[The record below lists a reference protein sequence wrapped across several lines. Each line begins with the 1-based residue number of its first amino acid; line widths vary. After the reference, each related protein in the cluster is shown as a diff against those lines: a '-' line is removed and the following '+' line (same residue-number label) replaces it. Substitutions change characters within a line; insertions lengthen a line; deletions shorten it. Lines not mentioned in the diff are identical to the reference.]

1 MLKVLVGMSLSSFFM
16 GLFGVD
22 WQTVDRK
29 IARAFPAVEFVSTE
43 SLLAEAQ
50 LRVAPTIIDV
60 RLPEEY
66 DVSHIP
72 KAHNLQSAE
81 AIAAAFPDYAEPIVV
96 YCSVGYRSAAVAE
109 ELASLGYTSVK
120 ISGIRFS
127 NGQSAVMVWK
137 TPPAARQKS
146 IPTAEPGEP
155 YSQRAACLFALKGPQ
170 RANYFHRVCDLS
182 SINQYPRMHRR

>member
-1 MLKVLVGMSLSSFFM
+1 M

-29 IARAFPAVEFVSTE
+29 IARAFPAVEFVCTE

-72 KAHNLQSAE
+72 RAHNLQSAE

-120 ISGIRFS
+120 NLRHSIFEWAERGYGLENAAGSTAKVHPYNRAWGSLIPKSYMLIR
-127 NGQSAVMVWK
+127 
-137 TPPAARQKS
+137 
-146 IPTAEPGEP
+146 
-155 YSQRAACLFALKGPQ
+155 LKGPAAGKLFPPGL
-170 RANYFHRVCDLS
+170 RLILHKPVS
-182 SINQYPRMHRR
+182 SDA

>member
-120 ISGIRFS
+120 NLRHSIFEWADRGYGLE
-127 NGQSAVMVWK
+127 N
-137 TPPAARQKS
+137 AAGS
-146 IPTAEPGEP
+146 TAKVHP
-155 YSQRAACLFALKGPQ
+155 YSRAWGSLIPKELHAYSP
-170 RANYFHRVCDLS
+170 
-182 SINQYPRMHRR
+182 